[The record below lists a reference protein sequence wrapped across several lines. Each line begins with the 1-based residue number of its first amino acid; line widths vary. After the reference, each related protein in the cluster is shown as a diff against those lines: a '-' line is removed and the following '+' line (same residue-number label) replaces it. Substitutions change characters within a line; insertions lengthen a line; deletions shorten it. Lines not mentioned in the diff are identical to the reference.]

1 MSASKAVILL
11 SGGIDSAT
19 AAAIAKQE
27 GFELHSLSFN
37 YGQRHE
43 RELESAKR
51 VAAFLQASSH
61 RVMHFD
67 LRAIGGSAL
76 TDQIEVPKGRSDA
89 EIAQGIPI
97 TYVPARNT
105 IFLSF
110 AVALAERIGSQDIY
124 FGANQL
130 DYSGYPDCREE
141 FIRAF
146 EQMADRATQAGV
158 EGKSRLKIH
167 TPLLH
172 MTKAEI
178 IKTGLKLGLDY
189 SLTWS
194 CYDPHSDGRACGR
207 CDSCQLRLKG
217 FKEAG
222 AVDLIAY
229 TG

>member
-1 MSASKAVILL
+1 
-11 SGGIDSAT
+11 
-19 AAAIAKQE
+19 
-27 GFELHSLSFN
+27 
-37 YGQRHE
+37 
-43 RELESAKR
+43 
-51 VAAFLQASSH
+51 
-61 RVMHFD
+61 
-67 LRAIGGSAL
+67 
-76 TDQIEVPKGRSDA
+76 
-89 EIAQGIPI
+89 
-97 TYVPARNT
+97 
-105 IFLSF
+105 
-110 AVALAERIGSQDIY
+110 
-124 FGANQL
+124 
-130 DYSGYPDCREE
+130 
-141 FIRAF
+141 
-146 EQMADRATQAGV
+146 MADRATQAGV

-222 AVDLIAY
+222 AIDPIAY